1 MQKLIHNLSDN
12 PDIRNLFVMTLV
24 SFLNNDTRRAILSVQ
39 LMGKGRRDC
48 YGSSKEKVLPPHVL
62 IVTSTDI
69 SQLDLSNNTGMLSRK
84 NGSSAAADIA
94 ANLPASAQG

>member
-1 MQKLIHNLSDN
+1 MK
-12 PDIRNLFVMTLV
+12 LV
-24 SFLNNDTRRAILSVQ
+24 SLLKNNTRGSILSVQ
-39 LMGKGRRDC
+39 LLGKGKSGC
-48 YGSSKEKVLPPHVL
+48 YGIYKEKLFPPHSL
-62 IVTSTDI
+62 LGTDPDI

>member
-1 MQKLIHNLSDN
+1 
-12 PDIRNLFVMTLV
+12 MTLV

-69 SQLDLSNNTGMLSRK
+69 SQLDLSNNTSMFRRK
-84 NGSSAAADIA
+84 NGGNAAAAISE
-94 ANLPASAQG
+94 NLPASARGSK